1 MQEAHVICDF
11 LFPAGQE
18 PPRPVDPGVRA
29 LHFPATG
36 FPLTTLRLR
45 FLSAFGRDVGY
56 VTTPAHFT
64 FNGLASVSFVQA
76 KMLWFSR
83 RGFRTWNRNIIERGR
98 QQFLVMHIGA
108 VDRGSKRDATT
119 VDQHRAFDAELAT
132 IGRVFPGFFPH
143 PAAICSSPHPHS
155 ATSSRSPSGHRILPR
170 PRATVHRT
178 HQAQPTPGSRRGSR
192 FPSRTRSASP
202 STGTRSSRHTESH
215 PRHSAKAT
223 ADARLCN
230 SDCKLGAK
238 DQSVAREHRKPG
250 ETLTRNQRPLAHL
263 HAKLRTLPLK
273 SQLACQ

>member
-18 PPRPVDPGVRA
+18 PPRSVDPGVRA

-36 FPLTTLRLR
+36 FPMTALRLR
-45 FLSAFGRDVGY
+45 CLSALGRDVRY
-56 VTTPAHFT
+56 VMTPANFT
-64 FNGLASVSFVQA
+64 FNRFAGVSFVQT

-83 RGFRTWNRNIIERGR
+83 RGFRTWNRNIIECGR

-108 VDRGSKRDATT
+108 VDRGSKRHAMA
-119 VDQHRAFDAELAT
+119 VDQHRTFDADLAT

-143 PAAICSSPHPHS
+143 PAAICSSPRPHS
-155 ATSSRSPSGHRILPR
+155 ATSSRSPSGHRILPG
-170 PRATVHRT
+170 PRATTPRT
-178 HQAQPTPGSRRGSR
+178 RPAPPIPGSRHGSR
-192 FPSRTRSASP
+192 FPSQTLSASP
-202 STGTRSSRHTESH
+202 STGTPSSKHTEFHS
-215 PRHSAKAT
+215 RHSAKAT

-230 SDCKLGAK
+230 SDCKLGAR
-238 DQSVAREHRKPG
+238 DQSDSREHRKPG

-263 HAKLRTLPLK
+263 HANLRTLPLT

>member
-1 MQEAHVICDF
+1 
-11 LFPAGQE
+11 
-18 PPRPVDPGVRA
+18 
-29 LHFPATG
+29 
-36 FPLTTLRLR
+36 
-45 FLSAFGRDVGY
+45 
-56 VTTPAHFT
+56 
-64 FNGLASVSFVQA
+64 
-76 KMLWFSR
+76 MLWFSR
-83 RGFRTWNRNIIERGR
+83 RGFRTRNRNIIERGD
-98 QQFLVMHIGA
+98 QKSLVMHIGA
-108 VDRGSKRDATT
+108 VHRHADRHAPT
-119 VDQHRAFDAELAT
+119 VDQHRTLDAEFAT

-143 PAAICSSPHPHS
+143 PAATYSSPRPNS
-155 ATSSRSPSGHRILPR
+155 ATPSRSLADRRTLPT
-170 PRATVHRT
+170 PVATVPRT
-178 HQAQPTPGSRRGSR
+178 LTKLNPLLEVGVDRG
-192 FPSRTRSASP
+192 FPSRTCSASP